1 MLVSLIHFSPDFV
14 FLSGA
19 ESSDHVLVGVSIVMG
34 NGSDG
39 CSLVLSRTDSNGILI
54 VTRWFVIALRFTV
67 YIKPVGW
74 SGTVHGMK
82 VMVAY
87 GILCH
92 LLFMLK
98 NIRPFWTQRKEEIMK
113 TVNSKK

>member
-1 MLVSLIHFSPDFV
+1 MVVSLIHFSLDVV
-14 FLSGA
+14 FLSCA
-19 ESSDHVLVGVSIVMG
+19 ECSDDVLVGVSIGAGDGTV
-34 NGSDG
+34 G
-39 CSLVLSRTDSNGILI
+39 CSSALYRTDSNGILI
-54 VTRWFVIALRFTV
+54 VTTGFVIALRFTV
-67 YIKPVGW
+67 YVMPVGW

-98 NIRPFWTQRKEEIMK
+98 NIRPLWTGKEMK
-113 TVNSKK
+113 KL